1 MYNPSAL
8 ASLSYVSHGTSIAD
22 QIDRDQFE
30 REGYFIVNG
39 ILSEEEINEAVAVI
53 DQLLPPDSQPPYVCG
68 TGLEKNGRKALRGEH
83 CEPRLSNLAGHPPL
97 IKTAEMLLGSP
108 VRICHTSCPVV
119 TYKSPPGAE
128 QFGTS
133 DHVDWPHTPPEPGDE
148 NFVNCVLHFS
158 TVEPGG
164 GAFILRPGSHH
175 FVQKCL
181 ADPALRERALAQEF
195 KNMDGL
201 QERKA
206 MCVPAGSA
214 VFFHAFMVH
223 DRSENVLDVPRR
235 VLFAHLV
242 QCEVDESVEDRSSA
256 FHPDQV
262 LSMDNRMKRLCGIPE
277 R

>member
-1 MYNPSAL
+1 MDNQSAP
-8 ASLSYVSHGTSIAD
+8 ASLSYGSHGSSFAD

-39 ILSEEEINEAVAVI
+39 ILSEDEINEAVAVI

-68 TGLEKNGRKALRGEH
+68 TGAEMNGRKALGGGH
-83 CEPRLSNLAGHPPL
+83 CEPRLSNLAGQPRL
-97 IKTAEMLLGSP
+97 IEAAEMLMDSP
-108 VRICHTSCPVV
+108 IRICHTSCPVV

-128 QFGTS
+128 QFGAS

-148 NFVNCVLHFS
+148 NYVSCVLHFS

-164 GAFILRPGSHH
+164 GAFIVRPDSHR

-181 ADPALRERALAQEF
+181 EDPGLRERAMAQEF
-195 KNMDGL
+195 REMDGL

-235 VLFAHLV
+235 VLFAHFV
-242 QCEVDESVEDRSSA
+242 RCEVDEPVEDRSSA
-256 FHPDQV
+256 FHPEQV
-262 LSMDNRMKRLCGIPE
+262 RSMDDRMKRLCGIPV